1 MDTNSTK
8 PIHPLSSP
16 FSAVAKYLLV
26 AFASLALA
34 GGVEWGY
41 VIPVFAAYK
50 LKKYY
55 TIVDEMD
62 CY

>member
-1 MDTNSTK
+1 MNTNSTK
-8 PIHPLSSP
+8 PIHLLSTP

-26 AFASLALA
+26 AFAILALA
-34 GGVEWGY
+34 GGAWVY